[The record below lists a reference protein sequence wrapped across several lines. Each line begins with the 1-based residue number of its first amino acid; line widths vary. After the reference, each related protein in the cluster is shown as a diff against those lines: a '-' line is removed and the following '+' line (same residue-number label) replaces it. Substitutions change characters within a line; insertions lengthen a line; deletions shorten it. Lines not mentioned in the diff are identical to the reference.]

1 MVSHQ
6 LVALEQTFVI
16 AAPFNV
22 SKSSQMLLTPWQE
35 AAATSLSAGE
45 LSPAPAIRNSFLF
58 ITKILLKLYA
68 RDEVLVDSLDF
79 SEDVGLA
86 EEVVLLLVLEVDLG
100 AAEFGK
106 QNLVSD
112 FHAHW
117 DVFASL
123 ERRFP

>member
-1 MVSHQ
+1 
-6 LVALEQTFVI
+6 
-16 AAPFNV
+16 
-22 SKSSQMLLTPWQE
+22 MLLTPWQE

-45 LSPAPAIRNSFLF
+45 NLSPVPGICNSFLF

-68 RDEVLVDSLDF
+68 RDEFLVDSLGF
-79 SEDVGLA
+79 GEDVGLA

-100 AAEFGK
+100 ATEFRK

-117 DVFASL
+117 DIFSSL
-123 ERRFP
+123 EGKMS